1 MGRPPS
7 LNRERI
13 DAAAAAIVE
22 RDGVEA
28 LTARRVAAE
37 LDCDPSALYRHY
49 AGMDE
54 LRRRVGDHLLGS
66 VRTVRRGR
74 ATWDAVVR
82 GICIDLRRVLLAH
95 RHLAALVQGAPTRL
109 PNEVR
114 ITEAILAELLRAGLA
129 PRQAADAYH
138 TLIELTIGSA
148 AIDAEVADLGDAG
161 ATATYSAWRDD
172 YRRLDPSHLPS
183 LSVVAAHLYRGTA
196 SQRFERALDAVIASI
211 APGGRSGVRAG
222 SAPD

>member
-1 MGRPPS
+1 MGRPAS

-13 DAAAAAIVE
+13 DAAATAIVE
-22 RDGVEA
+22 RDGVEG

-49 AGMDE
+49 ASMDE
-54 LRRRVGDHLLGS
+54 LRRRVGDQLLGS
-66 VRTVRRGR
+66 VRTTRRDGAPWDSAVRR
-74 ATWDAVVR
+74 
-82 GICIDLRRVLLAH
+82 ICIDLRRVLLTH

-109 PNEVR
+109 PNEIR

-138 TLIELTIGSA
+138 ALIELTIGSA
-148 AIDAEVADLGDAG
+148 AIDAEVADLGHAG
-161 ATATYSAWRDD
+161 ATATYRAWRDD
-172 YRRLDPSHLPS
+172 YRRLDPNDLPA

-196 SQRFERALDAVIASI
+196 AQRFERALDAVIASI
-211 APGGRSGVRAG
+211 APAGQGGVQAG
-222 SAPD
+222 NAPG